1 MCGPGL
7 ARAAEGD
14 CGPLGQD
21 RCVWQPRSAGA
32 RARVRQTLTGNGHV
46 VARRGF
52 QKGSREN
59 ADTPGPPP
67 TPSPVFGQHSEEILA
82 AYGYSAQDIAALR
95 ERGAIG

>member
-1 MCGPGL
+1 
-7 ARAAEGD
+7 
-14 CGPLGQD
+14 
-21 RCVWQPRSAGA
+21 
-32 RARVRQTLTGNGHV
+32 V